1 MNAGTA
7 LFYISKVN
15 IFWEG
20 YTILRN
26 LQPKF
31 DRYYIDKTPMEILKK
46 FVAFSEYVNFNYIV
60 LRGKKMVDEN
70 EMAKPEWIKGS
81 GLE

>member
-1 MNAGTA
+1 MQVK
-7 LFYISKVN
+7 SKVK
-15 IFWEG
+15 IS
-20 YTILRN
+20 
-26 LQPKF
+26 Q
-31 DRYYIDKTPMEILKK
+31 K
-46 FVAFSEYVNFNYIV
+46 FVAFSEYVNFNYLV